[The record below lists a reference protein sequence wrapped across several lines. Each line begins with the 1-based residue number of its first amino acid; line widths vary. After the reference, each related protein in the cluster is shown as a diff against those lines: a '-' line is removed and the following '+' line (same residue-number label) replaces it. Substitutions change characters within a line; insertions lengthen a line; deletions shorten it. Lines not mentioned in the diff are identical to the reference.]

1 MSQARFFKEIGQR
14 LAKARKAKGYTQ
26 ERLAAASGMK
36 AAHIGFI
43 EQGRRRPT
51 LATIHRLAK
60 GLEMKIEDLFK
71 GL

>member
-1 MSQARFFKEIGQR
+1 MSEARFFKEIGKR
-14 LAKARKAKGYTQ
+14 IAKARKDRGYTQ
-26 ERLAAASGMK
+26 ERLAAESKMK

-51 LATIHRLAK
+51 LATIYRLSK
-60 GLEMKIEDLFK
+60 GLEIKVEDLFR